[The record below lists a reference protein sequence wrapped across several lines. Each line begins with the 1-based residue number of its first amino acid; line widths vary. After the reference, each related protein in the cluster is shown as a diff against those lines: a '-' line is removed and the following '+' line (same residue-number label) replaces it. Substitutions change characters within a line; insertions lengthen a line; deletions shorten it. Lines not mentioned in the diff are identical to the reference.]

1 MSALAS
7 KAPRKK
13 LRTRRKRIKEPFNR
27 EAKAG
32 YLFILPWVLGFLVF
46 TLGAMVYSLYISFTN
61 YDLSTN
67 TASPVGFAN
76 YERLLEDP
84 KVMTSLGNTLYYAL
98 LSVPLEIAF
107 ALFLAYLLNQIPDKG
122 AGIFRIIYY
131 LPKMTPSV
139 AAASIFLLLLNGNS
153 GAINGFLR
161 LFGIQ
166 GPQWLIDPTWMK
178 PSIIIIGLWAVSGT
192 MLILLAALKNVP
204 KDLYEAAAI
213 DGAGAV
219 RQFFQVTV
227 PMISNALFF
236 CTIVGTIAALQI
248 FDQAFLLFYRD
259 ATSAA
264 PDAALFVAVY
274 LFQQAFQQFNMG
286 FAAAIAWLLFV
297 IIMIVTVIQVK
308 FGNKFVY
315 YEGERD

>member
-1 MSALAS
+1 MATAIDSQQKKRLRR
-7 KAPRKK
+7 PRW
-13 LRTRRKRIKEPFNR
+13 IKEPFNR
-27 EAKAG
+27 EARAG
-32 YLFILPWVLGFLVF
+32 YLFILPWVIGFLIF
-46 TLGAMVYSLYISFTN
+46 TLGAMVYSLVISFTN
-61 YDLSTN
+61 YDLSTD
-67 TASPVGFAN
+67 TATPVGFSN
-76 YERLLEDP
+76 YELLFKDP
-84 KVMTSLGNTLYYAL
+84 KVMTSLGNTLYYAV
-98 LSVPLEIAF
+98 LSVPLEICF
-107 ALFLAYLLNQIPDKG
+107 ALLLAYLLHRIPDRG

-153 GAINGFLR
+153 GAINGFLG
-161 LFGIQ
+161 LFGID
-166 GPQWLIDPTWMK
+166 GPQWLIDPDWMK
-178 PSIIIIGLWAVSGT
+178 PSIIIIGLWSVSGT

-213 DGAGAV
+213 DGAGSI
-219 RQFFQVTV
+219 RQFFSVTL

-236 CTIVGTIAALQI
+236 CTIVLTIAALQV

-259 ATSAA
+259 TASGS
-264 PDAALFVAVY
+264 PDAALFVGVY

-297 IIMIVTVIQVK
+297 IILLITVFQVR

-315 YEGERD
+315 YEGGR

>member
-1 MSALAS
+1 MATAIDSH
-7 KAPRKK
+7 RK
-13 LRTRRKRIKEPFNR
+13 TRRKRPRWIKEPFNS
-27 EAKAG
+27 EARAG
-32 YLFILPWVLGFLVF
+32 YLFILPWVIGFLIF
-46 TLGAMVYSLYISFTN
+46 TLGAMIYSLFISFTN
-61 YDLSTN
+61 YDLSTD
-67 TASPVGFAN
+67 TASPVGFSN
-76 YERLLEDP
+76 YELLLKDP
-84 KVMTSLGNTLYYAL
+84 KVLTSLGNTLYYAV
-98 LSVPLEIAF
+98 LSVPLEICF
-107 ALFLAYLLNQIPDKG
+107 ALLLAYLLHRIPDRG

-153 GAINGFLR
+153 GAINGFLGI
-161 LFGIQ
+161 FGID

-178 PSIIIIGLWAVSGT
+178 PSIIIIGLWSVSGT

-204 KDLYEAAAI
+204 QDLYEAAAL
-213 DGAGAV
+213 DGAGAL
-219 RQFFQVTV
+219 RQFFSVTL

-236 CTIVGTIAALQI
+236 CTIVLTIAALQV

-259 ATSAA
+259 TQSGS
-264 PDAALFVAVY
+264 PDAALFVGVY

-297 IIMIVTVIQVK
+297 IILLITIFQVR

-315 YEGERD
+315 YEGGR

>member
-1 MSALAS
+1 MATAIDSQQKKRLRR
-7 KAPRKK
+7 PRW
-13 LRTRRKRIKEPFNR
+13 IKEPFNR
-27 EAKAG
+27 EARAG

-46 TLGAMVYSLYISFTN
+46 TLGAMVYSLVISFTN
-61 YDLSTN
+61 YDLSTD
-67 TASPVGFAN
+67 TATPVGFSN
-76 YERLLEDP
+76 YELLFKDP
-84 KVMTSLGNTLYYAL
+84 KVMTSLGNTLYYAV
-98 LSVPLEIAF
+98 LSVPLEICF
-107 ALFLAYLLNQIPDKG
+107 ALLLAYLLHRIPDRG

-153 GAINGFLR
+153 GAINGFLG
-161 LFGIQ
+161 LFGID
-166 GPQWLIDPTWMK
+166 GPQWLIDPDWMK
-178 PSIIIIGLWAVSGT
+178 PSIIIIGLWSVSGT

-213 DGAGAV
+213 DGAGSI
-219 RQFFQVTV
+219 RQFFSVTL

-236 CTIVGTIAALQI
+236 CTIVLTIAALQV

-259 ATSAA
+259 TASGS
-264 PDAALFVAVY
+264 PDAALFVGVY

-297 IIMIVTVIQVK
+297 IILLITVFQVR

-315 YEGERD
+315 YEGGR

>member
-1 MSALAS
+1 MATAIDSQQKKRLRR
-7 KAPRKK
+7 PRW
-13 LRTRRKRIKEPFNR
+13 IKEPFNR
-27 EAKAG
+27 EARAG

-46 TLGAMVYSLYISFTN
+46 TLGAMVYSLVISFTN
-61 YDLSTN
+61 YDLSTD
-67 TASPVGFAN
+67 TATPVGFSN
-76 YERLLEDP
+76 YELLFKDP
-84 KVMTSLGNTLYYAL
+84 KVMTSLGNTLYYAV
-98 LSVPLEIAF
+98 LSVPLEICF
-107 ALFLAYLLNQIPDKG
+107 ALLLAYLLHRIPDRG

-153 GAINGFLR
+153 GAINGFLG
-161 LFGIQ
+161 LFGID
-166 GPQWLIDPTWMK
+166 GPQWLIDPDWMK
-178 PSIIIIGLWAVSGT
+178 PSIIIIGLWSVSGT

-213 DGAGAV
+213 DGAGSI
-219 RQFFQVTV
+219 RQFFSVTL

-236 CTIVGTIAALQI
+236 CTIVLTLAALQV

-259 ATSAA
+259 TASGS
-264 PDAALFVAVY
+264 PDAALFVGVY

-297 IIMIVTVIQVK
+297 IILLITVVQVR

-315 YEGERD
+315 YEGGR

>member
-1 MSALAS
+1 MATAIDSQQKKRLRR
-7 KAPRKK
+7 PRW
-13 LRTRRKRIKEPFNR
+13 IKEPFNR
-27 EAKAG
+27 EARAG

-46 TLGAMVYSLYISFTN
+46 TLGAMVYSLVISFTN
-61 YDLSTN
+61 YDLSTD
-67 TASPVGFAN
+67 TATPVGFSN
-76 YERLLEDP
+76 YELLFKDP
-84 KVMTSLGNTLYYAL
+84 KVMTSLGNTLYYAV
-98 LSVPLEIAF
+98 LSVPLEICF
-107 ALFLAYLLNQIPDKG
+107 ALLLAYLLHRIPDRG

-153 GAINGFLR
+153 GAINGFLG
-161 LFGIQ
+161 LFGID
-166 GPQWLIDPTWMK
+166 GPQWLIDPDWMK
-178 PSIIIIGLWAVSGT
+178 PSIIIIGLWSVSGT

-213 DGAGAV
+213 DGAGSI
-219 RQFFQVTV
+219 RQFFSVTL

-236 CTIVGTIAALQI
+236 CTIVLTIAALQV

-259 ATSAA
+259 TASGS
-264 PDAALFVAVY
+264 PDAALFVGVY

-297 IIMIVTVIQVK
+297 IILLITVVQVR

-315 YEGERD
+315 YEGGR

>member
-1 MSALAS
+1 MATAVESQ
-7 KAPRKK
+7 
-13 LRTRRKRIKEPFNR
+13 RRKRLRRPRWIKEPFNR
-27 EAKAG
+27 EARAG
-32 YLFILPWVLGFLVF
+32 YLFILPWVIGFLVF
-46 TLGAMVYSLYISFTN
+46 TLGAMIYSLVISFTN
-61 YDLSTN
+61 YDLSTD
-67 TASPVGFAN
+67 TASPVGFSN
-76 YERLLEDP
+76 YELLFKDP
-84 KVMTSLGNTLYYAL
+84 KVMTSLGNTLYYAV
-98 LSVPLEIAF
+98 LSVPLEICF
-107 ALFLAYLLNQIPDKG
+107 ALLLAYLLHRIPERG

-153 GAINGFLR
+153 GAINGFLGI
-161 LFGIQ
+161 FGID

-178 PSIIIIGLWAVSGT
+178 ASIIIIGLWSVSGT

-204 KDLYEAAAI
+204 QDLYEAAAL
-213 DGAGAV
+213 DGAGSL
-219 RQFFQVTV
+219 RQFFSVTL

-236 CTIVGTIAALQI
+236 CTIVLTIAALQV

-259 ATSAA
+259 TASGS
-264 PDAALFVAVY
+264 PDAALFVGVY

-297 IIMIVTVIQVK
+297 IILLITVFQVR

-315 YEGERD
+315 YEGGR

>member
-1 MSALAS
+1 MATAIDSQQ
-7 KAPRKK
+7 KKRRRRPRW
-13 LRTRRKRIKEPFNR
+13 IKEPFNR
-27 EAKAG
+27 EARAG

-46 TLGAMVYSLYISFTN
+46 TLGAMVYSLVISFTN
-61 YDLSTN
+61 YDLSTD
-67 TASPVGFAN
+67 TATPVGFSN
-76 YERLLEDP
+76 YELLFKDP
-84 KVMTSLGNTLYYAL
+84 KVMTSLGNTLYYAV
-98 LSVPLEIAF
+98 LSVPLEICF
-107 ALFLAYLLNQIPDKG
+107 ALLLAYLLHRIPDRG

-153 GAINGFLR
+153 GAINGFLG
-161 LFGIQ
+161 LFGID
-166 GPQWLIDPTWMK
+166 GPQWLIDPDWMK
-178 PSIIIIGLWAVSGT
+178 PSIIIIGLWSVSGT

-213 DGAGAV
+213 DGAGSI
-219 RQFFQVTV
+219 RQFFSVTL

-236 CTIVGTIAALQI
+236 CTIVLTIAALQV

-259 ATSAA
+259 TASGS
-264 PDAALFVAVY
+264 PDAALFVGVY

-297 IIMIVTVIQVK
+297 IILLITVVQVR

-315 YEGERD
+315 YEGGR